1 MYLVLLCDIKGV
13 PVGYDLAGPKTGQ
26 KRDAA
31 CEFAPAHPGSCLF
44 TDGFGGAEC
53 ERTMQLIDVSLIT
66 SAKHNEP
73 GRVQHA
79 P

>member
-31 CEFAPAHPGSCLF
+31 
-44 TDGFGGAEC
+44 
-53 ERTMQLIDVSLIT
+53 T
-66 SAKHNEP
+66 SASSPPPSTTSRAGFSMLLNIQI
-73 GRVQHA
+73 GRPPRA
-79 P
+79 LDAYDGR